1 MTFNYIVLLIAWT
14 VLLIV
19 TVLQQR
25 TIKHQTKANDYLL
38 DDIAR
43 LESRNKRLNEHLED
57 ACTKYD
63 ISQAKLKHLKEVQNG
78 EKFVTDTLMSE
89 NHDLQERVQELEGL
103 LKRLD
108 PNKLTVDFD
117 DGLKPYAS
125 TVGEI
130 VDKHVK

>member
-38 DDIAR
+38 DDIATLENKNDLLNIELKLNINEFNSKESEIRR
-43 LESRNKRLNEHLED
+43 LHNESYELTN
-57 ACTKYD
+57 
-63 ISQAKLKHLKEVQNG
+63 
-78 EKFVTDTLMSE
+78 
-89 NHDLQERVQELEGL
+89 RVQELENL

-108 PNKLTVDFD
+108 PDRYVIDFD
-117 DGLKPYAS
+117 DGLKTYAS

>member
-38 DDIAR
+38 DDIAT
-43 LESRNKRLNEHLED
+43 LENKNDLLNIELKVKERELKD
-57 ACTKYD
+57 ASKY
-63 ISQAKLKHLKEVQNG
+63 
-78 EKFVTDTLMSE
+78 TDYLYDRIM
-89 NHDLQERVQELEGL
+89 NLRANRVMLQEHVQDLETL

-108 PNKLTVDFD
+108 PDGYVIDFD

>member
-1 MTFNYIVLLIAWT
+1 MTFSYIVLLIAWT

-38 DDIAR
+38 DDIATLENKNDLLNIELKVEQNKLEKEKGTTDR
-43 LESRNKRLNEHLED
+43 L
-57 ACTKYD
+57 A
-63 ISQAKLKHLKEVQNG
+63 
-78 EKFVTDTLMSE
+78 MSCSDL
-89 NHDLQERVQELEGL
+89 HDRVYELENL
-103 LKRLD
+103 LKQLD
-108 PNKLTVDFD
+108 PDGYVIDFD